1 MTPLQRIAMGL
12 VIVVLDTRTPWDLLP
27 DVLGWLLVLAG
38 IAVLPVPDRG
48 TLRTSA
54 VVAALVSVIVYPPQ
68 VHEPLAAADPSL
80 RWVADLPDLA
90 FAFLLARSLGRV
102 AAEAGDRRT
111 AGRMRVLLTVVTV
124 LAIAPVLVF
133 AAGAE
138 HLLLAATVLVQVMWI
153 WLVWNLFAAHARPYA
168 TEGTGTGS

>member
-12 VIVVLDTRTPWDLLP
+12 VIVVLDTQTPWDLLP

-38 IAVLPVPDRG
+38 
-48 TLRTSA
+48 
-54 VVAALVSVIVYPPQ
+54 
-68 VHEPLAAADPSL
+68 
-80 RWVADLPDLA
+80 VADLPDLA
-90 FAFLLARSLGRV
+90 FAFLLARSLGRA
-102 AAEAGDRRT
+102 AAEVGDRRT

-138 HLLLAATVLVQVMWI
+138 HLLPAATLLVQVMWI
-153 WLVWNLFAAHARPYA
+153 CLVWNLFAAHARPYA
-168 TEGTGTGS
+168 VDHAGTGS